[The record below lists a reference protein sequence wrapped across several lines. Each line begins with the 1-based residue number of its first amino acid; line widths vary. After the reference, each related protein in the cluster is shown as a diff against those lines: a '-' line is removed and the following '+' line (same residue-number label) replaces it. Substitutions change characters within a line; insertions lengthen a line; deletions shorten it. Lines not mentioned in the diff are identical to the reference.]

1 MLARSAAFAILCIRP
16 IYRASRRGDSAL
28 SRNFRFSFQQPDT
41 IYPFRNSSAQISSLA
56 GPKARDRVQTMPIRA
71 PTAGR
76 GLLIRFCQTLLRP
89 LLALDRF
96 PAPAAPATLPEAT
109 GRLSAEAYCQTAVSS
124 DVLPPA
130 VASSSAHV

>member
-1 MLARSAAFAILCIRP
+1 MSQ
-16 IYRASRRGDSAL
+16 ASVNFHPQPEHTSFRLPRLRRTH
-28 SRNFRFSFQQPDT
+28 NF
-41 IYPFRNSSAQISSLA
+41 FRNSSAQFSSLA

-109 GRLSAEAYCQTAVSS
+109 GRLSAGAYCQTAVSS
-124 DVLPPA
+124 DVLPPGYA
-130 VASSSAHV
+130 DGIPHASLLQRLVN